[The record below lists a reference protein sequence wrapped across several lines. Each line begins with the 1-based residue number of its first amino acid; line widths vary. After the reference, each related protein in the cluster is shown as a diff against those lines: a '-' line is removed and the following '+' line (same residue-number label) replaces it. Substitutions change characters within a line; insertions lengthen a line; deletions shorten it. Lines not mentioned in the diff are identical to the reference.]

1 MGGHPSARGHG
12 HPSARGRLLLALT
25 VTLIVLI
32 VQVFGS
38 WVSGSLALLADA
50 GHLLADVG
58 GIGLAVLA
66 ATLSARPATPRR
78 TYGYH
83 RAEVLAALL
92 NAMLLIGLAALL
104 LIESWQR
111 WGAAPAVRGAEMIA
125 FAVIG
130 LLGNLV
136 VMGMLHGGA
145 HANLNVRGAY
155 LHAFGDALGS
165 LAVIAA
171 ALVII
176 TTGWQRADVIA
187 SAAVALLI
195 LPRAFRLLGET
206 VDVLLE
212 ATPRGIDLAEVHAGI
227 LRLPGVIG
235 AHDLHVWQLTSG
247 LPVLSVHV
255 VVSDEVLAD
264 GGGARLLDALGECL
278 AEQFDV
284 EHCTFQLEPVTHAAH
299 ERACR
304 I

>member
-1 MGGHPSARGHG
+1 MGGSHVPHGHR
-12 HPSARGRLLLALT
+12 HPSARGRLLVAMA

-38 WVSGSLALLADA
+38 WLSGSLALLADA
-50 GHLLADVG
+50 GHLLADVS

-66 ATLSARPATPRR
+66 ATLSARPATARR

-83 RAEVLAALL
+83 RAEVLAALV
-92 NAMLLIGLAALL
+92 NAMLLIGLAAFL

-111 WGAAPAVRGAEMIA
+111 WGEAPDVRGVEMVV

-130 LLGNLV
+130 LLGNLI

-165 LAVIAA
+165 IAVIGA

-212 ATPRGIDLAEVHAGI
+212 ATPRGIDLADVQAGI

-255 VVSDEVLAD
+255 VVTDEVLAD

-304 I
+304 V